1 MLPTRGVFSAD
12 LPLSKNPVLGDWNI
26 TVSVY
31 DQSFHKS
38 FQVAEYVLPKFEV
51 GITTP
56 PYTTFKDSRVSA
68 TITAKFV
75 IFRLIIHVY

>member
-1 MLPTRGVFSAD
+1 
-12 LPLSKNPVLGDWNI
+12 LGDWNI
-26 TVSVY
+26 TVSVL

-75 IFRLIIHVY
+75 DFFGYLLVILMLISPDILMANQ